1 MKIMAGKF
9 KGHTIQTSQKLSYR
23 PMKSIVRKSVFDRL
37 APFHYSSVL
46 DLFSG
51 TGIFGFESA
60 SRGAEE
66 VTFIESDIKSYNLLK
81 RNAENFNEVNLIFIQ
96 MDVTKFLKKNK
107 SFDLIFADPPYGK
120 FNLNKLIDQS
130 LKCLNKNG
138 KLLLECQKK
147 ERPFMNATF
156 KDYGNTRILC
166 WEKYE

>member
-9 KGHTIQTSQKLSYR
+9 KGHTIKTSQKLNYR
-23 PMKSIVRKSVFDRL
+23 PMKSIVRKSIFDIL
-37 APFHYSSVL
+37 APFHYDSVL
-46 DLFSG
+46 DLFAG

-60 SRGAEE
+60 SRGAKK

-81 RNAENFNEVNLIFIQ
+81 RNTETFNEVNFIFFQ
-96 MDVTKFLKKNK
+96 MDVFKFLKKNK

-120 FNLNKLIDQS
+120 FNLNKLVDQS
-130 LKCLNKNG
+130 LKCLNING
-138 KLLLECQKK
+138 KFLLECQKK
-147 ERPFMNATF
+147 DRPFMNATH